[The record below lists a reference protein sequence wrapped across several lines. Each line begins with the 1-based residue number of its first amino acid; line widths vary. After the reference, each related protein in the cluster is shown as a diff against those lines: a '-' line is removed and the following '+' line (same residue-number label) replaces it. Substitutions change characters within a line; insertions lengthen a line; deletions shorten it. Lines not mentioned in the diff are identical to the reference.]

1 MMQLKQMKQKICL
14 SLFMFLEKR
23 PSHPHHFKAGALN
36 VLLRVS
42 GVISNSPYILGLD
55 CDMYCNDASSARQAM
70 CFHLDPKISPSLA
83 FVQFPH
89 KFHNIS
95 INDIYDS
102 QLRSIFTLQWQGYDG
117 LGGPC
122 VCGSYYIKR
131 VALCGSSISED
142 GDAMKLRQC
151 FGPSK
156 QFIKSLRQINK
167 PDHMFIPRN
176 NAQLNESP
184 RLASC
189 AYEDGTKWGKEEVTE
204 PSIPLMLMVISYSY
218 LWHASWFLIRFS
230 GGRLL
235 HRVSFALQR
244 LDFSVL

>member
-1 MMQLKQMKQKICL
+1 MRRDHSAVIEVIQETSSEGDDAIKTNEAKNMPLLVYVSREKTL
-14 SLFMFLEKR
+14 S
-23 PSHPHHFKAGALN
+23 
-36 VLLRVS
+36 
-42 GVISNSPYILGLD
+42 
-55 CDMYCNDASSARQAM
+55 
-70 CFHLDPKISPSLA
+70 SPS
-83 FVQFPH
+83 F
-89 KFHNIS
+89 
-95 INDIYDS
+95 
-102 QLRSIFTLQWQGYDG
+102 QGWG
-117 LGGPC
+117 AQC
-122 VCGSYYIKR
+122 SY
-131 VALCGSSISED
+131 